1 MTKYPINIKL
11 HALNTAF
18 PVYVHTIF
26 LLAFFFLSRAV
37 LLLHFFFLFLA
48 QFRRRPALP
57 SSLPPQSPFGVGGG
71 KCTRLHFSATLPF
84 YTERPPQQV
93 SLYYVQNCFVVLINR
108 RPLVLV
114 FVVVVVIPF
123 YTCDWIIAGG
133 GGQNHSVLYYTLGWV
148 GSSSFSSPP
157 LLRSL
162 TAPALIV
169 ANESGGGCGGGSW
182 EFPTQQIKSNE
193 SSS

>member
-71 KCTRLHFSATLPF
+71 KCMHAIALSMHPETTN
-84 YTERPPQQV
+84 
-93 SLYYVQNCFVVLINR
+93 SLL
-108 RPLVLV
+108 L
-114 FVVVVVIPF
+114 
-123 YTCDWIIAGG
+123 WGG
-133 GGQNHSVLYYTLGWV
+133 KRVN
-148 GSSSFSSPP
+148 
-157 LLRSL
+157 
-162 TAPALIV
+162 
-169 ANESGGGCGGGSW
+169 
-182 EFPTQQIKSNE
+182 
-193 SSS
+193 